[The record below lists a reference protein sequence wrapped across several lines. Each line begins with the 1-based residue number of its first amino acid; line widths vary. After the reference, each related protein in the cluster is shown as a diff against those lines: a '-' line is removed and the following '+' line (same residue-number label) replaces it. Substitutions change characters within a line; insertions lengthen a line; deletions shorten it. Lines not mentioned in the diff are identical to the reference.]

1 MRTVKTLMPFFE
13 DLRDAIRGLR
23 AQPRFLLVAALTLAL
38 GVAAVTVIFSV
49 VNAVLLK
56 PLPYPHAERLMNI
69 SSSAPGIGYDS
80 FPMSPDLFFFFKR
93 HTSVFE
99 DMAIYQRVRA
109 NITEGGPP
117 EVVDAAVATHSYFPT
132 LGVGFSRGRP
142 FSAGED
148 KPESPRVVVVSHRL
162 WTRRY
167 GADPGFIG
175 RGIRVD
181 GQPVEV
187 VGIAPAWMDTLN
199 SPDVWIPARFSESPP
214 VGNFGWSAVGRLKPG
229 VRPDQ
234 AAANLEPLVARAMT
248 DFIQSDNYRAFL
260 KEGKYRPVV
269 TDMKEDIVGD
279 VREPIWILLGTVGIL
294 MLVACGNVA
303 NLCLVRGEARQRELA
318 VRSALGGSR
327 GGLVRKLLV
336 EALALSAVG
345 TALGVLLAW
354 LALPVLLRAAP
365 PTIPRLSE
373 IRLDGAVLLFATLIA
388 VVSSLIFGLVPAIRY
403 TRPVMLTML
412 RHGGRG
418 ATDHPERQRGRQ
430 VLVIAQTAMALVLLV
445 GSGLLARSFA
455 RLIAIDQGF
464 DPANVMTFRVALPQT
479 AYPDGRDAVN
489 FARQLVE
496 RLAQL
501 PGAESAGAASE
512 IPLAASTSGTSFEF
526 EGQALAPGQMP
537 PIVHFSAVA
546 PGFFR
551 TLGIQQLRGSDFDSG
566 DLRDGVRNIIVNEA
580 TAEKYWPG
588 QDPIGRRLRGARQ
601 DEPWSVVKGVVAD
614 VRYDGVR
621 AAPRP
626 MIYFPLNA
634 TANRAP
640 RTLMYAVRGPDV
652 TRQADLVRQAVWSL
666 NPDLPLASVRSM
678 DDVVSQS
685 MIQFTFTM
693 FALGLAAAI
702 TLVLGAIGLYGV
714 LSYAVSLR
722 TREIGV
728 RLALGAPPARV
739 KRAIIL
745 NAAAIMSVGLVVGA
759 LAAAWLTRYL
769 RGQLYE
775 TRPLD
780 PVTFAV
786 MAAVLF
792 VVGLLAAYLP
802 ARKAASVSPMEAM
815 RTE

>member
-1 MRTVKTLMPFFE
+1 MHTLFE

-23 AQPRFLLVAALTLAL
+23 AQPRFLLLASLTLAL

-69 SSSAPGIGYDS
+69 SSSAPGIGYDN
-80 FPMSPDLFFFFKR
+80 FPLSPDLFFFFKR
-93 HTSVFE
+93 HASVFE
-99 DMAIYQRVRA
+99 DMAIYQRMRA
-109 NITEGGPP
+109 NVTEGGPP
-117 EVVDAAVATHSYFPT
+117 EVVDAAVATHTYFPT

-142 FSAGED
+142 FSAAED
-148 KPESPRVVVVSHRL
+148 KPESPRVVVISHRL

-167 GADPGFIG
+167 GGDQGFIG

-187 VGIAPAWMDTLN
+187 IGVAPAWMDTLN
-199 SPDVWIPARFSESPP
+199 SPDVWIPARFPDNPP
-214 VGNFGWSAVGRLKPG
+214 IGNFGWTAVGRLKPG
-229 VRPDQ
+229 IRPDQ
-234 AAANLEPLVARAMT
+234 AAANLEPLVVRAMT
-248 DFIQSDNYRAFL
+248 DYIQSENYRAFL

-269 TDMKEDIVGD
+269 TDMKEDVVGD
-279 VREPIWILLGTVGIL
+279 VREPIWILLGTVGML
-294 MLVACGNVA
+294 LLVACGNVA

-327 GGLVRKLLV
+327 SGLVRKLLV
-336 EALALSAVG
+336 EALVLSAIG
-345 TALGVLLAW
+345 TTVGVLLAW

-365 PTIPRLSE
+365 DSIPRLSE
-373 IRLDGAVLLFATLIA
+373 IRLDAIVFLFAAAIA
-388 VVSSLIFGLVPAIRY
+388 LVSSLIFGLVPAIRY

-418 ATDHPERQRGRQ
+418 ATDHPDRQRGRQ
-430 VLVIAQTAMALVLLV
+430 LLVVAQTAMALVLLV

-464 DPANVMTFRVALPQT
+464 EAAKVMTFRVALPQT
-479 AYPDGRDAVN
+479 TYPNGPDVVN
-489 FARQLVE
+489 FTRQLVD

-512 IPLAASTSGTSFEF
+512 VPLSASTSGTSFEF
-526 EGQALAPGQMP
+526 EGQALAPGQVP
-537 PIVHFSAVA
+537 PIVHFSTVA

-551 TLGIQQLRGSDFDSG
+551 TLGIQILRGSDFDSG
-566 DLRDGVRNIIVNEA
+566 DLRDGVTNIIVNKA
-580 TAEKYWPG
+580 AAEKYWPG
-588 QDPIGRRLRGARQ
+588 QDPIGKRLRSARS
-601 DEPWSVVKGVVAD
+601 DDGWSVVKGVVAD
-614 VRYDGVR
+614 VRYVSVR
-621 AAPRP
+621 TPPRP
-626 MIYFPLNA
+626 LIYFPLNA
-634 TANRAP
+634 SANRAP
-640 RTLMYAVRGPDV
+640 RTLTYVVRGGDV
-652 TRQADLVRQAVWSL
+652 ARQADLLRQAVWGL
-666 NPDLPLASVRSM
+666 NPDLPLAAMRTM
-678 DDVVSQS
+678 DDVVNRS
-685 MIQFTFTM
+685 MVQFTFTM

-702 TLVLGAIGLYGV
+702 TLLLGASGLYGV

-739 KRAIIL
+739 KRGIIL
-745 NAAAIMSVGLVVGA
+745 NAAAIMGVGLVIGG

-775 TRPLD
+775 TQPLD
-780 PVTFAV
+780 PVTFAG

-792 VVGLLAAYLP
+792 TVGLLAAYLP

>member
-1 MRTVKTLMPFFE
+1 MPLFE
-13 DLRDAIRGLR
+13 DLRDATRGLR
-23 AQPRFLLVAALTLAL
+23 AQPRFLLVASLTLAL

-80 FPMSPDLFFFFKR
+80 FPLSPDLFFFYKR

-109 NITEGGPP
+109 NVTEGGPP

-132 LGVGFSRGRP
+132 LGVGFSKGRP
-142 FSAGED
+142 FSAAED
-148 KPESPRVVVVSHRL
+148 KPESPRVVVISHRL
-162 WTRRY
+162 WARRY
-167 GADPGFIG
+167 GADPGFVG

-187 VGIAPAWMDTLN
+187 VGIAPAWMDSPN
-199 SPDVWIPARFSESPP
+199 SPDVWIPARFPANPP
-214 VGNFGWSAVGRLKPG
+214 VGNFGWSAVGRLQPG

-248 DFIQSDNYRAFL
+248 DYIQSENYRAFL

-269 TDMKEDIVGD
+269 TDMKEDVVGD
-279 VREPIWILLGTVGIL
+279 VREPIWILLGTVGML
-294 MLVACGNVA
+294 LLVACGNVA

-318 VRSALGGSR
+318 VRSALGSSR

-336 EALALSAVG
+336 EALVLAAIG

-354 LALPVLLRAAP
+354 LALPLLIRAAP
-365 PTIPRLSE
+365 QTIPRLSE
-373 IRLDGAVLLFATLIA
+373 IRLDATVFLFAAAIA
-388 VVSSLIFGLVPAIRY
+388 FVTSLIFGLVPAIRY
-403 TRPVMLTML
+403 TRPAMLTML

-418 ATDHPERQRGRQ
+418 ATDHPDRQRGRQ
-430 VLVIAQTAMALVLLV
+430 ILVIAQTAMALVLLV

-464 DPANVMTFRVALPQT
+464 DPANVMTFRVALPQA
-479 AYPDGRDAVN
+479 AYPKPPDAVN
-489 FARQLVE
+489 FTRQLVE
-496 RLAQL
+496 KLAQL
-501 PGAESAGAASE
+501 PGAESAGAGSE
-512 IPLAASTSGTSFEF
+512 VPLASSTSGTSFEF
-526 EGQALAPGQMP
+526 EGHTLAPGQMP
-537 PIVHFSAVA
+537 PIVHFSTVA

-551 TLGIQQLRGSDFDSG
+551 TLGIRQLRGSDFDSG
-566 DLRDGVRNIIVNEA
+566 DLRDGVTNIIVNKA
-580 TAEKYWPG
+580 AAEKYWPG
-588 QDPIGRRLRGARQ
+588 QDPIGKRLRGARS
-601 DEPWSVVKGVVAD
+601 DDGWSVVKGVVAD
-614 VRYDGVR
+614 VRYEGVR

-634 TANRAP
+634 SVNRAP
-640 RTLMYAVRGPDV
+640 RTLTYVVRGPNV
-652 TRQADLVRQAVWSL
+652 GRQADLLRQAVWSL
-666 NPDLPLASVRSM
+666 NPDLPLAAVRSM
-678 DDVVSQS
+678 DEVVQQS
-685 MIQFTFTM
+685 MVQFTFTM
-693 FALGLAAAI
+693 FALALAATI
-702 TLVLGAIGLYGV
+702 TLLLGAIGLYGV

-728 RLALGAPPARV
+728 RLALGAPPADV
-739 KRAIIL
+739 KRGILL
-745 NAAAIMSVGLVVGA
+745 NAAAIMSVGLVAGA

-775 TRPLD
+775 TPPLD
-780 PVTFAV
+780 PVTFV
-786 MAAVLF
+786 GMAGVLF